1 MADANRKPLI
11 YRAAALVAGPFLMGK
26 RALGLA
32 FLPDKEAPPEAPL
45 NAAPRLSITP
55 PEHAIKRRG

>member
-11 YRAAALVAGPFLMGK
+11 DRAAALVAGPFLMGR
-26 RALGLA
+26 RALSLA
-32 FLPDKEAPPEAPL
+32 FLPDRDAPPEAPPDT
-45 NAAPRLSITP
+45 APRLSITP

>member
-11 YRAAALVAGPFLMGK
+11 DRATALVAGPLLLGR
-26 RALGLA
+26 RALSLA
-32 FLPDKEAPPEAPL
+32 FLEEEGPPPEAP
-45 NAAPRLSITP
+45 PRLSITP